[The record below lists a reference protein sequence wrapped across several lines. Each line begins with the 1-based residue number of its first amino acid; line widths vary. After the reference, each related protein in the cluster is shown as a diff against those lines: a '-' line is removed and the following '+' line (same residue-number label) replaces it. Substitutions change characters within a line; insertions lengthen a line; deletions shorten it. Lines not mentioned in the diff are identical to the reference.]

1 MALFRNSS
9 PLRALRAGRF
19 AAIALLASAASSPA
33 AALADAAQTPPQAQG
48 ETPAGAPGE
57 ASQPA
62 PEASASAPSDAGE
75 SAPLAAA
82 SAPKTEAKSQF
93 HGSVELDN
101 QYSADTK
108 PLRVTLALSY
118 TDLFSKADEL
128 SAAYQLAPQDVEQV
142 SVFATNYTAHPLPG
156 GFQPSVYF
164 IDANTNVPTAETAG
178 VVGKGQIVGL
188 RISHAL
194 TAATA
199 ATQTLSLALEYK
211 HFRNSPLLDSQQ
223 TSTPISY
230 PDLVLAY
237 AGNWSFGGNQSGVN
251 LAANYG
257 PHGGANATG
266 AYAQGDFH
274 ARSDYFFVRADSAIL
289 AALPKGWRFYARLA
303 GQYTD
308 DSLNVDEEYSVAGVD
323 AVRGYLE
330 AEILGDRALKGTL
343 QLQSP
348 VWQRA
353 TRQIGDA
360 FVFCDAG
367 VAQMMEIVPGETMTM
382 HPRSWGFGVDLLAWK
397 HLSAALT
404 WARPWAS
411 ADFTRAGETRLLFL
425 VRASF

>member
-1 MALFRNSS
+1 MAC
-9 PLRALRAGRF
+9 
-19 AAIALLASAASSPA
+19 LASAASLPA
-33 AALADAAQTPPQAQG
+33 AAAADDPQTPAEAAPSAPDEAAQA
-48 ETPAGAPGE
+48 APD
-57 ASQPA
+57 A
-62 PEASASAPSDAGE
+62 PASAPTDAGE
-75 SAPLAAA
+75 AAPLTAAPA
-82 SAPKTEAKSQF
+82 SKTDAKSQF
-93 HGSVELDN
+93 HGSIELDN
-101 QYSADTK
+101 QYSVDTK
-108 PLRVTLALSY
+108 PLRATLALSY
-118 TDLFSKADEL
+118 TDLFSQTDEL

-156 GFQPSVYF
+156 GFQPAVYF
-164 IDANTNVPTAETAG
+164 IDANTNVPTAEAGG

-194 TAATA
+194 TSAAV

-211 HFRNSPLLDSQQ
+211 HFRNSPPFESLELEP
-223 TSTPISY
+223 STPISY

-237 AGNWSFGGNQSGVN
+237 AGNWNFGGNQSGVN
-251 LAANYG
+251 VAASYG
-257 PHGGANATG
+257 PHGGANAAG
-266 AYAQGDFH
+266 AYAEGDFH
-274 ARSDYFFVRADSAIL
+274 ARSDYFALRADSAIL

-303 GQYTD
+303 GQYTR

-330 AEILGDRALKGTL
+330 AEVLGDRALKGTL

-367 VAQMMEIVPGETMTM
+367 VAQMLQTVPGETMTM
-382 HPRSWGFGVDLLAWK
+382 HPRSWGLGVDLLAWK
-397 HLSAALT
+397 HLSGALT

-411 ADFTRAGETRLLFL
+411 ADVTHAGETRLLFL
-425 VRASF
+425 MRASF